1 MNTTEKLERIVAI
14 NEEIIERYE
23 FLQENYD
30 KLQAGWEQVLEEG
43 KVLELDDIDGWN
55 RLSKKIDLLDEA
67 ETILKRERQ
76 LIKELE
82 ELTKID

>member
-1 MNTTEKLERIVAI
+1 METVIEKELR
-14 NEEIIERYE
+14 NNKEIINRTNN
-23 FLQENYD
+23 LLENYN

-43 KVLELDDIDGWN
+43 KILDLEDVEGWN

-82 ELTKID
+82 ELTKI

>member
-1 MNTTEKLERIVAI
+1 METVIEKELR
-14 NEEIIERYE
+14 NNKEIINRTND
-23 FLQENYD
+23 LLENYN

-43 KVLELDDIDGWN
+43 KILDLEDVEGWN

-82 ELTKID
+82 ELTKI

>member
-1 MNTTEKLERIVAI
+1 METVIEKELR
-14 NEEIIERYE
+14 NNKEIINRTND
-23 FLQENYD
+23 LLENYN

-43 KVLELDDIDGWN
+43 KILDLEDVVGWDK
-55 RLSKKIDLLDEA
+55 LSKKIDLLDEA

-82 ELTKID
+82 ELTK